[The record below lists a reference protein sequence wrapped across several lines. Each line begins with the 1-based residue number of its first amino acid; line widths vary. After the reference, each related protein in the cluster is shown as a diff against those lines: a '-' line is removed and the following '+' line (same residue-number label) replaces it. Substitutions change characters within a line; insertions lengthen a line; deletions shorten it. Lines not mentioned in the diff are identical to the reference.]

1 MFSLISPGFTEGR
14 QTHKNC
20 VYSRRFTWCSDTCVH
35 CAQLASLSVGQ
46 AMQVQWDQGQKQ
58 HLFAVGTSTS
68 ESLSRDVA
76 RLSSLRRHD
85 FTLSHY
91 SQLNQRRK
99 RSAMGLVKRVP
110 IISGYFREWNRSEDI
125 GRYWEKKKTGLSN
138 GKAHKTTTAL
148 KEFLWGR
155 HRCPCHLGQGQKV
168 SRCLV
173 LSHLLSDQGN
183 HSHWHGTTSL
193 NCLICPCVLVS

>member
-76 RLSSLRRHD
+76 WLSSLRRRD

-99 RSAMGLVKRVP
+99 HSAMGLVKRVP

-155 HRCPCHLGQGQKV
+155 HRCPV
-168 SRCLV
+168 
-173 LSHLLSDQGN
+173 
-183 HSHWHGTTSL
+183 TSVKDRRSPGASSYPTSS
-193 NCLICPCVLVS
+193 LIKEIIPTGMVPPLWIAWSAHVY